1 MLHKNRQEVHS
12 KVLQKNIEGVQSKV
26 LHKNSEGSHA
36 RSRVLLLVLARN
48 AHTRLYVV
56 VVVQQ
61 LHHVGCARAQALRVY
76 VGA

>member
-1 MLHKNRQEVHS
+1 MLHKNS
-12 KVLQKNIEGVQSKV
+12 EGVQSKV

-48 AHTRLYVV
+48 AHTGCAQVV